1 VWLGIL
7 SVERLSDVDKRL
19 LFDPARLVDRIEPSG
34 DLLIPARSRLCAISW
49 PAPVSMT
56 WWERI
61 EPSASLEPAASREQR
76 GRRLGVTWEHELAD
90 AGGLWPEQL
99 GLDSCG
105 ECDML

>member
-1 VWLGIL
+1 
-7 SVERLSDVDKRL
+7 
-19 LFDPARLVDRIEPSG
+19 
-34 DLLIPARSRLCAISW
+34 
-49 PAPVSMT
+49 MT